1 MQIFRALACSTRTSA
16 RCEDMRG
23 MFLRAATFNQ
33 PLGRWNVT
41 LVKDVTSMFEEA
53 AAFAQDL
60 CWALAN
66 ETLDLAGVF
75 QGSAAGRL
83 KCVPTLAPTSEPALA
98 PTTLAHTT
106 ACSITLRP
114 TTSRPTRRGPAARAG
129 LASKMTVFA
138 QTHITLM
145 C

>member
-1 MQIFRALACSTRTSA
+1 
-16 RCEDMRG
+16 
-23 MFLRAATFNQ
+23 MFLRAATFKQ

-66 ETLDLAGVF
+66 ETLDLAGMF

-98 PTTLAHTT
+98 PTSEPALAPTTLAPTT

-114 TTSRPTRRGPAARAG
+114 TTSRPTRRGPAARLG
-129 LASKMTVFA
+129 
-138 QTHITLM
+138 
-145 C
+145 